1 MNGNNLNNDIVLNT
15 FHLFPSTNLIY
26 SITPKQ
32 NLRLSY
38 NRTIAR
44 PSFKEMSYAQILD
57 PITNRIFNGGLF
69 SYNGTWNGNLKETNI
84 DNLDLR
90 WELAK
95 DKDFYSVSGFYKHF
109 NNPIELVRIPEQQTS
124 TEYQPRNVG
133 NGDLYGIEF
142 ELRKSFL
149 KNFSFNT
156 NVTIAQSKIT
166 MTETEYQARKQYE
179 RDGENINNTRVM
191 AGQSPFVINTGL
203 SYNVEKIGLNVGVF
217 YNVKGQTLSIVGTGL
232 SPDIYDEPFHSLN
245 LSVSQKI
252 KNTTIDFRV
261 QNILNDRVESFYHS
275 YKAEKQI
282 FNSVNPGV
290 TFTFGVSHK
299 F

>member
-1 MNGNNLNNDIVLNT
+1 M
-15 FHLFPSTNLIY
+15 LFFGFCVFLY
-26 SITPKQ
+26 
-32 NLRLSY
+32 Y
-38 NRTIAR
+38 
-44 PSFKEMSYAQILD
+44 
-57 PITNRIFNGGLF
+57 
-69 SYNGTWNGNLKETNI
+69 NI
-84 DNLDLR
+84 DNVDLR
-90 WELAK
+90 WEISSN
-95 DKDFYSVSGFYKHF
+95 KDFYSISSFYKHF
-109 NNPIELVRIPEQQTS
+109 RNPIELVRIPEQQTS
-124 TEYQPRNVG
+124 TEFQPRNVG
-133 NGDLYGIEF
+133 NGDLYGIEL

-156 NVTIAQSKIT
+156 NVTLTQSKIT

-179 RDGENINNTRVM
+179 REGESVKRTRVM
-191 AGQSPFVINTGL
+191 AGQSPFVINAGL
-203 SYNVEKIGLNVGVF
+203 NYNIEKIGLNVGMF

-261 QNILNDRVESFYHS
+261 QNILNDIVESFYQS

-282 FNSVNPGV
+282 FNSLNPGMS
-290 TFTFGVSHK
+290 FSLGVSHK